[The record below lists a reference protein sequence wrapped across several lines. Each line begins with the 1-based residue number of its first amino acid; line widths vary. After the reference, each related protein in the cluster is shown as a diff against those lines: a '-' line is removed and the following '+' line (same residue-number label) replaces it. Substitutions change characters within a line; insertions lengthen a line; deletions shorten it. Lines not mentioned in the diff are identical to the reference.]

1 MIRTDFAT
9 AQTVSIG
16 TKCLQKIGPS
26 SLSEAVFYIKA
37 AACTYHAFDPV
48 PVHTLSP
55 ELFCFSQGPSSTD
68 IS

>member
-1 MIRTDFAT
+1 MEKMLK
-9 AQTVSIG
+9 QNWSIS
-16 TKCLQKIGPS
+16 S
-26 SLSEAVFYIKA
+26 SLPEVTFCIKA
-37 AACTYHAFDPV
+37 AICRACTYHAFDPV

>member
-1 MIRTDFAT
+1 M
-9 AQTVSIG
+9 
-16 TKCLQKIGPS
+16 LQS
-26 SLSEAVFYIKA
+26 QSTLSETIFCVKA